1 MTTRV
6 VAITSALF
14 LAAMLLLAT
23 FHGVG
28 RVSRRLLKG
37 CQGQRPGVEP
47 GGGKIRDCL
56 KSHIKDLSDE
66 CKDVLV
72 KAVNVKAC
80 ADDVKQHCA
89 GMEAGGGKIEACLKG
104 KIADLSDACKVALA
118 NSAAGE
124 D

>member
-1 MTTRV
+1 MTMRF

-14 LAAMLLLAT
+14 LAAMLLLPPSMASAELA
-23 FHGVG
+23 GAC
-28 RVSRRLLKG
+28 LKDAKAK
-37 CQGQRPGVEP
+37 CPGVEP

-80 ADDVKQHCA
+80 ADDVKNIARHGRLA
-89 GMEAGGGKIEACLKG
+89 SGRIEACLKF
-104 KIADLSDACKVALA
+104 KSLILA
-118 NSAAGE
+118 MPAK
-124 D
+124 

>member
-14 LAAMLLLAT
+14 LAAMLLLPPSMASAELA
-23 FHGVG
+23 GAC
-28 RVSRRLLKG
+28 LKDAKAM
-37 CQGQRPGVEP
+37 CPGVEP

-56 KSHIKDLSDE
+56 KTHIKDLSDE
-66 CKDVLV
+66 CKEVLV

-89 GMEAGGGKIEACLKG
+89 DIKAGEGRLEACMKSHV
-104 KIADLSDACKVALA
+104 ADLSDACKVALVNA
-118 NSAAGE
+118 AAGE

>member
-14 LAAMLLLAT
+14 LAAMLLLPPSMASAELA
-23 FHGVG
+23 GAC
-28 RVSRRLLKG
+28 LKDAKAM
-37 CQGQRPGVEP
+37 CPGVEP

-56 KSHIKDLSDE
+56 KTHIKDLSDE

-89 GMEAGGGKIEACLKG
+89 DIKAGEGRIEACLKSHV
-104 KIADLSDACKVALA
+104 ADLSDACKVALA
-118 NSAAGE
+118 NAAAGE